1 MSGSSYKKMKI
12 TNMATGFGA
21 AIVIIGAM
29 FKIQH
34 WPGASIALIGGLSV
48 EAGLFV
54 MGAFEEPHLPV
65 DWSLVYPELAMNHHD
80 EEGEEGHEELGGSH
94 SPAISGHGGGGNG
107 DAVSQKLDQML
118 MDANVGPELI
128 ESLGEGLRNFGVTAS
143 SLNKVGDASVATEAL
158 VGSLESASKNVDM
171 MSDAYSKASASLA
184 GITDLK
190 GEGTSYA
197 EQLTTMTK
205 NLGELNTVYEQQIEA
220 NNSGMKLSSEIQQ
233 NINELLTNLSDS
245 VEDTKRYK
253 VEVAALGQNLSKLNT
268 VYGNMLSAMSVPA
281 QA

>member
-1 MSGSSYKKMKI
+1 MSGSYKKKKI
-12 TNMATGFGA
+12 MNMVTGFGA

-34 WPGASIALIGGLSV
+34 WPGATIALIGGLSV
-48 EAGLFV
+48 EAILFIL
-54 MGAFEEPHLPV
+54 GAFEEPHMDP
-65 DWSLVYPELAMNHHD
+65 DWTLVYPQLAM
-80 EEGEEGHEELGGSH
+80 
-94 SPAISGHGGGGNG
+94 GHGDEDHDDEHEHAEFANPAAGAVTAGG

-118 MDANVGPELI
+118 MDANIGSDLI
-128 ESLGEGLRNFGVTAS
+128 ESLGQGLRNFGETAQ
-143 SLNKVGDASVATEAL
+143 SLNGVGSAAGATEGL
-158 VGSLESASKNVDM
+158 VSSLESASSNVDK
-171 MSDAYSKASASLA
+171 MSEAYQKASESLA

-197 EQLTTMTK
+197 EQLVAMTK

-220 NNSGMKLSSEIQQ
+220 NNSGMKLSADIQQ

-253 VEVAALGQNLSKLNT
+253 TEVAALGENLSKLNT
-268 VYGNMLSAMSVPA
+268 VYGNMLSAMNLGG

>member
-65 DWSLVYPELAMNHHD
+65 DWSLVYPELAMGLHDD
-80 EEGEEGHEELGGSH
+80 EEGEEELEGGHSA
-94 SPAISGHGGGGNG
+94 PAVAQGGGAGNG

-118 MDANVGPELI
+118 MDANIGTDLI
-128 ESLGEGLRNFGVTAS
+128 ESLGDGLRNFGTTAQ
-143 SLNKVGDASVATEAL
+143 SLNNVGDASNATEAL

-171 MSDAYSKASASLA
+171 MSDAYSKASESLA

-205 NLGELNTVYEQQIEA
+205 NLGELNSVYENQIEA
-220 NNSGMKLSSEIQQ
+220 NNSGMKLSADIQN

-253 VEVAALGQNLSKLNT
+253 VEVAALGQNLSQLNT
-268 VYGNMLSAMSVPA
+268 VYGNMLSAMTIGGQ